1 MRHKLHFAGN
11 MHLVWEAVEL
21 FENTIYVVHT
31 QILKN
36 EDYNTQ
42 LLNLNIVYIT
52 CKIVTHLNVW
62 AAVYTSQI
70 LEKKTHTCFSCLNV
84 EIDLNFALQ

>member
-1 MRHKLHFAGN
+1 MRHESHFAEN
-11 MHLVWEAVEL
+11 MNLVWEAVEL
-21 FENTIYVVHT
+21 FENTFYVVHT
-31 QILKN
+31 QIFKN

-62 AAVYTSQI
+62 TAVYTSQI
-70 LEKKTHTCFSCLNV
+70 LEKKYKNNNTCFSCFNV
-84 EIDLNFALQ
+84 GNN

>member
-1 MRHKLHFAGN
+1 MRNELHFAEN
-11 MHLVWEAVEL
+11 MHFVWEAVEL
-21 FENTIYVVHT
+21 FENTFYVGHT

-70 LEKKTHTCFSCLNV
+70 LEKNHLLFVFECW
-84 EIDLNFALQ
+84 Q

>member
-1 MRHKLHFAGN
+1 MRHELHFAEN

-21 FENTIYVVHT
+21 FENTFYVVHT

-42 LLNLNIVYIT
+42 LLNLNIVNST

-70 LEKKTHTCFSCLNV
+70 LEKK
-84 EIDLNFALQ
+84 

>member
-1 MRHKLHFAGN
+1 MRHELHFAEN
-11 MHLVWEAVEL
+11 MHKVWDAVKL
-21 FENTIYVVHT
+21 FENTFYVVHT
-31 QILKN
+31 YILKN
-36 EDYNTQ
+36 EEYNTH

-70 LEKKTHTCFSCLNV
+70 LEKNTCFSCLNV
-84 EIDLNFALQ
+84 GNDLNFALQ

>member
-1 MRHKLHFAGN
+1 MRHELHFAEN

-21 FENTIYVVHT
+21 FENTFYVVHT

-42 LLNLNIVYIT
+42 LLNLKIVYIT
-52 CKIVTHLNVW
+52 CKLVTHLNVW

-70 LEKKTHTCFSCLNV
+70 LNKKNTCYSCLNV
-84 EIDLNFALQ
+84 GNDLNFALQ

>member
-1 MRHKLHFAGN
+1 MGHELHFAEN
-11 MHLVWEAVEL
+11 MHLVWGAVEL
-21 FENTIYVVHT
+21 FENTFYVSHT

-52 CKIVTHLNVW
+52 CNAFKCMGGRLYITI
-62 AAVYTSQI
+62 SR
-70 LEKKTHTCFSCLNV
+70 EKKHLLFVFECW
-84 EIDLNFALQ
+84 Q

>member
-1 MRHKLHFAGN
+1 MRHELHFAEN
-11 MHLVWEAVEL
+11 MHFVWEAVEP
-21 FENTIYVVHT
+21 FENTFYVVHT
-31 QILKN
+31 QIKEKN

-70 LEKKTHTCFSCLNV
+70 LEKEHTCFSCLNV
-84 EIDLNFALQ
+84 GNDLNFALQ

>member
-1 MRHKLHFAGN
+1 MRHELHFAEN

-21 FENTIYVVHT
+21 FENTFYVVHT

-52 CKIVTHLNVW
+52 CKIVTHLNVR

-70 LEKKTHTCFSCLNV
+70 LERKKTVAFRV
-84 EIDLNFALQ
+84 